1 MSTVEKNPT
10 GYKESCILGRIGKLP
25 DEEGRLLVVHG
36 LIDENV
42 HFAHTE
48 KLINSLISAGK
59 PFQQL
64 VCELFFSKLSS
75 GTLDISF
82 RAPWGTKRRSC
93 GIFSCQYDFVF

>member
-64 VCELFFSKLSS
+64 VCELFFKIIIWYFRYFLPSAMGYETQKLWN
-75 GTLDISF
+75 F
-82 RAPWGTKRRSC
+82 FMP
-93 GIFSCQYDFVF
+93 V

>member
-1 MSTVEKNPT
+1 MSTVEKNST

-48 KLINSLISAGK
+48 KLINSLITAGK
-59 PFQQL
+59 PFQQ
-64 VCELFFSKLSS
+64 
-75 GTLDISF
+75 GH
-82 RAPWGTKRRSC
+82 
-93 GIFSCQYDFVF
+93 